1 MNNLENLFQSPSAAY
16 RGKPF
21 WSWNG
26 KLEKDE
32 LLRQIQIFKEMG
44 MGGYFCHSRIG
55 LVTEYLGKEWFE
67 LINACADKGQSLGL
81 ETWLYDEDRWP
92 SGIAGGKVTQDPDNR
107 MKFIRL
113 SIEDG
118 NDFVYDDNTV
128 AAFTVSLDG
137 YSFTEKTRLGP
148 DSPHP
153 RRTVLKFMVEE
164 MVKETSCNGSTYLDT
179 MKRSAT
185 EQFLQETHEK
195 YREHCG
201 DRFGTEIYGIFT
213 DEPHRGAVM
222 AGFGNSNPGGEYLIP
237 YTDSLF
243 ADFYAAY
250 GYDLRDF
257 LPELFLWPNG
267 EKVSPVKWQYM
278 ELIQRLFAE
287 NFLSPIS
294 LLNRVHQQF
303 RISTF

>member
-1 MNNLENLFQSPSAAY
+1 
-16 RGKPF
+16 
-21 WSWNG
+21 
-26 KLEKDE
+26 
-32 LLRQIQIFKEMG
+32 
-44 MGGYFCHSRIG
+44 
-55 LVTEYLGKEWFE
+55 
-67 LINACADKGQSLGL
+67 
-81 ETWLYDEDRWP
+81 
-92 SGIAGGKVTQDPDNR
+92 

-213 DEPHRGAVM
+213 DEPTEER
-222 AGFGNSNPGGEYLIP
+222 
-237 YTDSLF
+237 
-243 ADFYAAY
+243 
-250 GYDLRDF
+250 
-257 LPELFLWPNG
+257 LWPVL
-267 EKVSPVKWQYM
+267 E
-278 ELIQRLFAE
+278 I
-287 NFLSPIS
+287 PIRAAS
-294 LLNRVHQQF
+294 
-303 RISTF
+303 I